1 MDYAEYKTHIAAD
14 VAEQIKQL
22 RCQPVLFAGSG
33 ISRRYFDAPNWGELL
48 KILADRCP
56 LIDKDYGYYAQS
68 CSNEPQIASI
78 FADKYREWAWG
89 AGKNQFPAELFEAHV
104 ESDSFLKHTV
114 AAVLKEL
121 CPSNP
126 ADIDATFDSEIKSLR
141 NIQPHAII
149 TTNYDS
155 FLELLYPDHAV
166 IVGQSALKG
175 MPFAVGEIFKFHG
188 CVSDISQ
195 MVLTSEDYENFQ
207 KKKKFIAARLLSL
220 FNEHPLVIVGY
231 SANDS
236 NVRAILSD
244 IDEALGLPGTL
255 IENIYFVEYDVD
267 AEKKNSLPTEKL
279 IQIEDNRSVRVKL
292 IVASDL
298 DWVYQAF
305 KSSDNLH
312 YVPPG
317 IMRAI
322 LARSYELV
330 RTDIPRTKLKVDFD
344 YLERKLN
351 TQGEFAQL
359 FGITTISDGSALSA
373 MYPYS
378 LTELAEKLGG
388 SYWFAAQK
396 LIDIVARDTGV
407 NIKAGDNKF
416 HQGMKHNTSGF
427 HRYSDAA
434 YDLLKKVQNEN
445 ACDVDWLDA
454 ETLQD

>member
-1 MDYAEYKTHIAAD
+1 LEYAEYKTHIATD

-33 ISRRYFDAPNWGELL
+33 ISRRYFEAPNWSELL
-48 KILADRCP
+48 QILAVKCP
-56 LIDKDYGYYAQS
+56 LIDKEYGYYAQS
-68 CSNEPQIASI
+68 CSNEPQIASV

-89 AGKNQFPAELFEAHV
+89 SGKNQFPAELFEANV
-104 ESDSFLKHTV
+104 EPDSFLKHTIAEV
-114 AAVLKEL
+114 FKEL
-121 CPSNP
+121 CPTKLSEINP
-126 ADIDATFDSEIKSLR
+126 SFSDEIKSLQS
-141 NIQPHAII
+141 IQPHAVI

-155 FLELLYPDHAV
+155 FLETMFPDHSV

-175 MPFAVGEIFKFHG
+175 IPFSVGEIFKFHG

-195 MVLTSEDYENFQ
+195 IVITSEDYKTFQ

-220 FNEHPLVIVGY
+220 FNEHPLIIVGY
-231 SANDS
+231 GANDS

-244 IDEALGLPGTL
+244 IDEALGLPGSL
-255 IENIYFVEYDVD
+255 IENIYFVEYDSE
-267 AEKKNSLPTEKL
+267 AEEKNSLPTEKL

-292 IVASDL
+292 IVASDFE
-298 DWVYQAF
+298 WVFQAF
-305 KSSDNLH
+305 KSSDNLQ

-330 RTDIPRTKLKVDFD
+330 RTDIPRTKLEVDFE

-351 TQGEFAQL
+351 TQGEFAEL

-373 MYPYS
+373 LYPYS
-378 LTELAEKLGG
+378 LTEL
-388 SYWFAAQK
+388 
-396 LIDIVARDTGV
+396 
-407 NIKAGDNKF
+407 
-416 HQGMKHNTSGF
+416 SGF

-434 YDLLKKVQNEN
+434 FDLLKKVQETNTCE
-445 ACDVDWLDA
+445 ATWL
-454 ETLQD
+454 E